1 MGTARAALPAS
12 PAPRVSR
19 GSSLH
24 LTSFRGV
31 EREGPRGAFTRFEV
45 LGPRHFALVWVLGA
59 VTSSCHTS
67 SRSFACAVTLVSVLL
82 FLTAALE
89 R

>member
-24 LTSFRGV
+24 LTSFRRV

-45 LGPRHFALVWVLGA
+45 LGPRHFALLWVLEA
-59 VTSSCHTS
+59 VTSRRLPHQQPLVCLCSHVGV
-67 SRSFACAVTLVSVLL
+67 CAFIPHGST
-82 FLTAALE
+82 
-89 R
+89 